1 MLLGCQHRIRHTHPS
16 GKSRMARG
24 EEERGGGESFMLTV
38 AGVTGQGASWGGEH
52 LDVEVAVGMGERCGC
67 WYG

>member
-1 MLLGCQHRIRHTHPS
+1 
-16 GKSRMARG
+16 MARG